1 MAKMTVT
8 VIGAGL
14 ILIIMG
20 LMSGMP
26 GSAAGVIIF
35 WVLYFGCM
43 LIKGASSDNSASANK
58 QGVVIL
64 KCPKCDRTTVIEE
77 DEIKKCK
84 YCNQIIE

>member
-1 MAKMTVT
+1 MAKSAV
-8 VIGAGL
+8 VVLGSGV
-14 ILIIMG
+14 ILIIMSSRFG
-20 LMSGMP
+20 TGGTL
-26 GSAAGVIIF
+26 GVIIF

-58 QGVVIL
+58 QDVLIL